1 MTDLISKLIQ
11 CIIVDWF
18 MRAVWEQSARVE
30 DYEGDHCHNEVG
42 RFGCDGVQGLYQ
54 RGRLDLVR
62 YIKCVWLIAKKGC
75 MNTAQLLCMNT
86 AQLLWLHLQFVGK
99 SLL

>member
-11 CIIVDWF
+11 CIIVNWF
-18 MRAVWEQSARVE
+18 TRAVWEQSARVE
-30 DYEGDHCHNEVG
+30 DYEGDHCHNEGG
-42 RFGCDGVQGLYQ
+42 RLGRDGVQGLYQ

-62 YIKCVWLIAKKGC
+62 YIKCVWLIAKMGC
-75 MNTAQLLCMNT
+75 MNIAQLV
-86 AQLLWLHLQFVGK
+86 WLHLQFVGK